1 MNYDPKIYEAKKP
14 GWCPGCGDFAV
25 LASLK
30 QVFAKN
36 EIPPWLITIVSG
48 IGCSGKIG
56 DYMATNSVHTLHGRV
71 LPIATAIK
79 LANPEL
85 FVIGA
90 GGDGDAYAIG
100 ISHFIHSCRRNP
112 DIMYIVMNNQ
122 IYGLT
127 KGQFS
132 PTSLKGF
139 VTTSTPYGVQE
150 EPIDGVLLALES
162 GATFV
167 ARGFSGDIK
176 QLVEIFDRALHHK
189 GFAFIDVL
197 SPCVT
202 FNRLNTYEWFRKRMV
217 KVEEPFGI
225 RHLPRAIRFV
235 REALED
241 SRFLTGII
249 FETKKPTLSDLILK
263 DKKVPLVKKGLE
275 VEREEIL
282 NLFHIFK

>member
-1 MNYDPKIYEAKKP
+1 MNYEPKIYEAKKP

-25 LASLK
+25 LAALK

-36 EIPPWLITIVSG
+36 KIPPWQITIVSG
-48 IGCSGKIG
+48 IGCSGKIS
-56 DYMATNSVHTLHGRV
+56 DYVATNSVHTLHGRI
-71 LPIATAIK
+71 LPVATAIK
-79 LANPEL
+79 LANPQTY
-85 FVIGA
+85 VIGA

-100 ISHFIHSCRRNP
+100 LSHFIHSCRRNP
-112 DIMYIVMNNQ
+112 EITYIVMNNQ

-132 PTSLKGF
+132 PTSSKGF

-150 EPIDGVLLALES
+150 ESIDGVLLALES

-167 ARGFSGDIK
+167 ARGFSGDVK
-176 QLVEIFDRALHHK
+176 QLTEIFDKAIQHK

-202 FNRLNTYEWFRKRMV
+202 FNKLNTYDWFRKRIV

-225 RHLPRAIRFV
+225 KHLPRAIRFV

-241 SRFLTGII
+241 GKFLTGII

-275 VEREEIL
+275 VKKEDIL
-282 NLFHIFK
+282 DLFYIFK